1 MINIDDYTKIGSL
14 RKTHGTQGEL
24 VLALTRDFPEDE
36 NCNCLML
43 LIDNIPVPF
52 FIEDWRY
59 KSDETVLLKLDGI
72 DTEQAAKR
80 LLGCS
85 VLAAKQFCQ
94 DGDMPASALIGYTV
108 EDTRLGEI
116 GIVSDIEDTTINT
129 LLLLDNGTVIPVHED
144 FIEDIDS
151 EKKQITLSLPE
162 GLLE

>member
-1 MINIDDYTKIGSL
+1 MINTDDYIKIGSL

-24 VLALTRDFPEDE
+24 VLALTTDFPEDE
-36 NCNCLML
+36 NCTCLML

-80 LLGCS
+80 LLDCP

-94 DGDMPASALIGYTV
+94 DSNVPVSALIGYTV
-108 EDTRLGEI
+108 EDTRMGKI
-116 GIVSDIEDTTINT
+116 GSVSDIDDTTINT
-129 LLLLDNGTVIPVHED
+129 LLLLDNGKVIPIHED
-144 FIEDIDS
+144 FIENIDS
-151 EKKQITLSLPE
+151 EKKQIVLSLPE